1 MFVPPRR
8 RGRIA
13 HYPGRSRDGAIR
25 VRDPFVMRVFDHE
38 ARFRRVTSAKARATR
53 DGDDADANL
62 GASLLEEYL
71 LMSRLDAALSLF
83 AAATV
88 LTTTLA
94 GCRDASVPTRLLTPR
109 SPLRTEV
116 ATAPVVNSLADN
128 GGGCSDTQCT
138 LRDAIA
144 FANPGATI
152 TFSVTGTIVL
162 AHGELLINKDVTIDG
177 GGAPQLQVDGAKS
190 SREFEIAAGAT
201 VSLSGLT
208 MQDGNVPDP
217 TAPFGGGI
225 RNFGTLTL
233 TNTVVSG
240 NGASGE
246 GGGIH
251 NSGGALTIV
260 GSTIS
265 SNFGANGGGIMN
277 AEGAVS
283 ITNSTVS
290 GNFGGVGGGIQNSG
304 SMTITNSTI
313 AGNSVGSQGG
323 RGSGIANTGLR
334 TTLINTI
341 VANDPAGGNCY
352 GQITTDGGYNIE
364 DGTTCGFTAA
374 TSHSNSN
381 PGLDPAGLL
390 SNGGPTPTIG
400 LLTGALAVDLIP
412 TGINECGTTITTD
425 QRGVARPF
433 GSGCDVGAY
442 ELDFKGF
449 LPPIN
454 NVRTNPIHPGKGVP
468 IQFILGGD
476 HGLAIFASGSPSSAQ
491 IACPLSDASG
501 DVLPTVTAGNSEL
514 SYDPSTDTYTYVW
527 KTDKSWAGTCRR
539 LFVTFADGSVRT
551 ADFSFDR

>member
-1 MFVPPRR
+1 
-8 RGRIA
+8 
-13 HYPGRSRDGAIR
+13 
-25 VRDPFVMRVFDHE
+25 
-38 ARFRRVTSAKARATR
+38 
-53 DGDDADANL
+53 
-62 GASLLEEYL
+62 
-71 LMSRLDAALSLF
+71 MSRLDSALSLF

-94 GCRDASVPTRLLTPR
+94 GCRDASIPTRLLTPR

-128 GGGCSDTQCT
+128 GSGCSDSQCT

-152 TFSVTGTIVL
+152 TFSVTGTIFL
-162 AHGELLINKDVTIDG
+162 AQGELLIDKDLTIDG
-177 GGAPQLQVDGAKS
+177 ADASQLRVDGNLS

-201 VSLSGLT
+201 VSISGLT
-208 MQDGNVPDP
+208 MQDGNVSTP

-233 TNTVVSG
+233 TNTVVTA
-240 NGASGE
+240 NGATGE

-251 NSGGALTIV
+251 NDEGVLTIV

-265 SNFGANGGGIMN
+265 RNYGGNGGGIMN
-277 AEGAVS
+277 KDGGRVS

-290 GNFGGVGGGIQNSG
+290 GNLAGLGGGIQNVG
-304 SMTITNSTI
+304 SMRIINSTI
-313 AGNSVGSQGG
+313 ASNSVGSQGG
-323 RGSGIANTGLR
+323 QGSGIATTGGQTVLVSS
-334 TTLINTI
+334 I

-352 GQITTDGGYNIE
+352 QPITTDAGYNIE

-374 TSHSNSN
+374 TSHANAN

-390 SNGGPTPTIG
+390 SNGGQTPTIG
-400 LLTGALAVDLIP
+400 LLLGALAVDLIP
-412 TGINECGTTITTD
+412 TGVNGCGTTIATD

-433 GSGCDVGAY
+433 NGACDVGAY

-476 HGLAIFASGSPSSAQ
+476 HGLAIFAIGSPSSAQ

-501 DVLPTVTAGNSEL
+501 DMLPTVTAGNSEL
-514 SYDPSTDTYTYVW
+514 SYDPTTDTYTYVW
-527 KTDKSWAGTCRR
+527 KTDKSWGGTCRR

-551 ADFSFDR
+551 ADFLFTP

>member
-1 MFVPPRR
+1 MP
-8 RGRIA
+8 
-13 HYPGRSRDGAIR
+13 
-25 VRDPFVMRVFDHE
+25 
-38 ARFRRVTSAKARATR
+38 
-53 DGDDADANL
+53 
-62 GASLLEEYL
+62 
-71 LMSRLDAALSLF
+71 RLDSTLTPI
-83 AAATV
+83 AAAAF
-88 LTTTLA
+88 LTTAALA
-94 GCRDASVPTRLLTPR
+94 GCRDAELPTRMLSPR
-109 SPLRTEV
+109 APLRTEI
-116 ATAPVVNSLADN
+116 ATAPVVNSLADD
-128 GGGCSDTQCT
+128 GDGTCTDTKCT

-162 AHGELLINKDVTIDG
+162 VQGELLIAKDLTIDG
-177 GGAPQLQVDGAKS
+177 ADASLLRVDGNFS
-190 SREFEIAAGAT
+190 SRDFEIAAGAT
-201 VSLSGLT
+201 VSISGLT
-208 MQDGNVPDP
+208 MQDGHVSTP
-217 TAPFGGGI
+217 TVPFGGGI

-233 TNTVVSG
+233 TNTVVTG
-240 NGASGE
+240 NGVTGE

-251 NSGGALTIV
+251 NDEGVLTIIV
-260 GSTIS
+260 STIS
-265 SNFGANGGGIMN
+265 RNFAGNGAGIMN
-277 AEGAVS
+277 IEGDVS

-290 GNFGGVGGGIQNSG
+290 GNFGGVGGGIQNIG

-341 VANDPAGGNCY
+341 VANDPAGGNCS
-352 GQITTDGGYNIE
+352 GPITTDGGYNIE

-374 TSHSNSN
+374 TSHSNTN

-412 TGINECGTTITTD
+412 TGVDGCGTTITTV

-442 ELDFKGF
+442 ELNFKGF

-454 NVRTNPIHPGKGVP
+454 NVRTNPIHPGKGVH

-491 IACPLSDASG
+491 IACPLSDVSG
-501 DVLPTVTAGNSEL
+501 DDVPTVTAGNSEL

-527 KTDKSWAGTCRR
+527 KTDKAWAGTCRR
-539 LFVTFADGSVRT
+539 LFVTFADGSVHR

>member
-1 MFVPPRR
+1 
-8 RGRIA
+8 
-13 HYPGRSRDGAIR
+13 
-25 VRDPFVMRVFDHE
+25 
-38 ARFRRVTSAKARATR
+38 
-53 DGDDADANL
+53 
-62 GASLLEEYL
+62 
-71 LMSRLDAALSLF
+71 MSRFDSALSLF
-83 AAATV
+83 AAAAV
-88 LTTTLA
+88 LTMTLA
-94 GCRDASVPTRLLTPR
+94 GCRDASIPTRLLSPN

-116 ATAPVVNSLADN
+116 ATTPVVNSLADD
-128 GGGCSDTQCT
+128 GDGTCTDTKCT

-162 AHGELLINKDVTIDG
+162 AHGELLIDKDLTIDG
-177 GGAPQLQVDGAKS
+177 AGAPQLRVDGAGS

-208 MQDGNVPDP
+208 MQGGHVPDS
-217 TAPFGGGI
+217 AGPFGGGI

-233 TNTVVSG
+233 TNTVVTN
-240 NGASGE
+240 NGTLGE

-251 NSGGALTIV
+251 NTGGVLTIV
-260 GSTIS
+260 ASTIS
-265 SNFGANGGGIMN
+265 SNFAGNGGGIMN
-277 AEGAVS
+277 EGDVS

-290 GNFGGVGGGIQNSG
+290 GNFAGLGGGIQNIG
-304 SMTITNSTI
+304 SMTIINSTI

-323 RGSGIANTGLR
+323 LGSGIANTGLR

-341 VANDPAGGNCY
+341 VANDTAGGNCY
-352 GQITTDGGYNIE
+352 QPITTDGGYNIQ

-374 TSHSNSN
+374 TSHSNAN

-412 TGINECGTTITTD
+412 TGVNGCGTTITTD

-468 IQFILGGD
+468 IQFSLGGD
-476 HGLAIFASGSPSSAQ
+476 HGLAIFAAGSPNSVG
-491 IACPLSDASG
+491 ITCPLSQGSG
-501 DVLPTVTAGNSEL
+501 DVLLTDTPGNSGL
-514 SYDPSTDTYTYVW
+514 SYDPRTDTYTYVW
-527 KTDKSWAGTCRR
+527 KTEKAWAGTCRR
-539 LFVTFADGSVRT
+539 LVVGFADGSVRT
-551 ADFSFDR
+551 ADFSFTP

>member
-1 MFVPPRR
+1 
-8 RGRIA
+8 
-13 HYPGRSRDGAIR
+13 
-25 VRDPFVMRVFDHE
+25 
-38 ARFRRVTSAKARATR
+38 
-53 DGDDADANL
+53 
-62 GASLLEEYL
+62 
-71 LMSRLDAALSLF
+71 MSRLDSALSLL

-94 GCRDASVPTRLLTPR
+94 GCRDASIPTRLLTPR

-128 GGGCSDTQCT
+128 GSGCSDSQCT

-152 TFSVTGTIVL
+152 TFSVTGTIFL
-162 AHGELLINKDVTIDG
+162 AQGELLIDKDLTIDG
-177 GGAPQLQVDGAKS
+177 ADASQLRVDGNLS

-201 VSLSGLT
+201 VSISGLT
-208 MQDGNVPDP
+208 MQDGNVSTP

-233 TNTVVSG
+233 TNTVVTA
-240 NGASGE
+240 NGATGE

-251 NSGGALTIV
+251 NDEGVLTIV

-265 SNFGANGGGIMN
+265 RNYGGNGGGIMN
-277 AEGAVS
+277 KDGGRVS

-290 GNFGGVGGGIQNSG
+290 GNLAGLGGGIQNIG
-304 SMTITNSTI
+304 SMRIINSTI

-323 RGSGIANTGLR
+323 QGSGIATTGGQTVLVSS
-334 TTLINTI
+334 I

-352 GQITTDGGYNIE
+352 QPITTDAGYNIE

-374 TSHSNSN
+374 TSHANAN

-390 SNGGPTPTIG
+390 SNGGQTPTIG
-400 LLTGALAVDLIP
+400 LLLGALAVDLIP
-412 TGINECGTTITTD
+412 TGVNGCGTTIATD

-433 GSGCDVGAY
+433 NGACDVGAY

-476 HGLAIFASGSPSSAQ
+476 HGLAIFAIGSPSSAQ

-501 DVLPTVTAGNSEL
+501 DMLPTVTAGNSEL
-514 SYDPSTDTYTYVW
+514 SYDPTTDTYTYVW
-527 KTDKSWAGTCRR
+527 KTDKSWSGTCRR

-551 ADFSFDR
+551 ADFLFTP

>member
-1 MFVPPRR
+1 MP
-8 RGRIA
+8 
-13 HYPGRSRDGAIR
+13 
-25 VRDPFVMRVFDHE
+25 
-38 ARFRRVTSAKARATR
+38 
-53 DGDDADANL
+53 
-62 GASLLEEYL
+62 
-71 LMSRLDAALSLF
+71 RLDSPLSLF
-83 AAATV
+83 AAAAV

-94 GCRDASVPTRLLTPR
+94 GCRDAAIPTRLLTPR
-109 SPLRTEV
+109 SPSRTEV
-116 ATAPVVNSLADN
+116 ATAPVVNSLADD
-128 GGGCSDTQCT
+128 GDGTCTDTKCT

-144 FANPGATI
+144 FAAPGGATI
-152 TFSVTGTIVL
+152 TFGVTGKIAL
-162 AHGELLINKDVTIDG
+162 AQGELLIDRDLTIDG
-177 GGAPQLQVDGAKS
+177 PGAPQLQVDGQGA

-208 MQDGNVPDP
+208 MQNGSVPDP

-233 TNTVVSG
+233 TNTVVSH
-240 NGASGE
+240 NGTTGE

-251 NSGGALTIV
+251 NTGGVLTIV

-265 SNFGANGGGIMN
+265 VNVAGNGGGIMN
-277 AEGAVS
+277 TNGATLS

-290 GNFGGVGGGIQNSG
+290 GNFGGVGGGIQNIG
-304 SMTITNSTI
+304 SMTIINSTI
-313 AGNSVGSQGG
+313 AGNSVGNQGG
-323 RGSGIANTGLR
+323 KGSGLANTGLR

-341 VANDPAGGNCY
+341 VANDPAGGNCA
-352 GQITTDGGYNIE
+352 GPITVDGGYNIE

-374 TSHSNSN
+374 TSHSNAI
-381 PGLDPAGLL
+381 PGLDPAGLV

-400 LLTGALAVDLIP
+400 LLLGGLAVDLIP
-412 TGINECGTTITTD
+412 TGINGCGTTITTD

-433 GSGCDVGAY
+433 NGACDVGAY

-476 HGLAIFASGSPSSAQ
+476 HGLAIFAAGSPSSAQ
-491 IACPLSDASG
+491 IACPLSDVSG
-501 DVLPTVTAGNSEL
+501 DVVPTVTAGNSQL

-527 KTDKSWAGTCRR
+527 KTDKAWAGTCRR
-539 LFVTFADGSVRT
+539 LFVTFADGSVHT

>member
-1 MFVPPRR
+1 
-8 RGRIA
+8 
-13 HYPGRSRDGAIR
+13 
-25 VRDPFVMRVFDHE
+25 
-38 ARFRRVTSAKARATR
+38 
-53 DGDDADANL
+53 
-62 GASLLEEYL
+62 
-71 LMSRLDAALSLF
+71 MSRLDSALSLF

-94 GCRDASVPTRLLTPR
+94 GCRDASIPTRLLTPR

-116 ATAPVVNSLADN
+116 ATTPVVNSLADD
-128 GGGCSDTQCT
+128 GDGTCTDTKCT

-152 TFSVTGTIVL
+152 TFSVTGSIVL
-162 AHGELLINKDVTIDG
+162 AHGELLIDKDLTIDG
-177 GGAPQLQVDGAKS
+177 AGADQLRVNGAAS
-190 SREFEIAAGAT
+190 SREFEIAAGAN

-208 MQDGNVPDP
+208 MENGRVPDP
-217 TAPFGGGI
+217 TAPFGAGI

-240 NGASGE
+240 NSTSGE

-251 NSGGALTIV
+251 NDEGVLTII

-265 SNFGANGGGIMN
+265 TNFAGNGGGIMN
-277 AEGAVS
+277 VNGDVS

-290 GNFGGVGGGIQNSG
+290 GNFGGLGGGIQNAG
-304 SMTITNSTI
+304 SMTIINSTI

-323 RGSGIANTGLR
+323 QGSGIANTGLR

-341 VANDPAGGNCY
+341 VANDPAGGNCFKP
-352 GQITTDGGYNIE
+352 ITTDGGFNIE
-364 DGTTCGFTAA
+364 DGTTCGFTAG
-374 TSHSNSN
+374 TSHSNTN

-390 SNGGPTPTIG
+390 SNGGPTPTIA
-400 LLTGALAVDLIP
+400 LLPGSPAVDSIP
-412 TGINECGTTITTD
+412 PGVNGCGTTIITD

-433 GSGCDVGAY
+433 GPGCDIGAY

-476 HGLAIFASGSPSSAQ
+476 HGLAIFAAGSPNSVG
-491 IACPLSDASG
+491 ITCPLSQGSG
-501 DVLPTVTAGNSEL
+501 DVLLTDTPGNSGL
-514 SYDPSTDTYTYVW
+514 SYDPRTDTYTYVW
-527 KTDKSWAGTCRR
+527 KTDKAWAGTCRR
-539 LFVTFADGSVRT
+539 LVVGFADGSVRT

>member
-1 MFVPPRR
+1 
-8 RGRIA
+8 
-13 HYPGRSRDGAIR
+13 
-25 VRDPFVMRVFDHE
+25 VRQLD
-38 ARFRRVTSAKARATR
+38 SAFTLIVAT
-53 DGDDADANL
+53 AFLTVAL
-62 GASLLEEYL
+62 
-71 LMSRLDAALSLF
+71 AA
-83 AAATV
+83 
-88 LTTTLA
+88 
-94 GCRDASVPTRLLTPR
+94 CRDQSSPTRLLTPS

-128 GGGCSDTQCT
+128 GSGCSDSQCT

-152 TFSVTGTIVL
+152 TFSVTGTIFL
-162 AHGELLINKDVTIDG
+162 ARGELLIDKDLTIDG
-177 GGAPQLQVDGAKS
+177 GGAPQLRVDAAS
-190 SREFEIAAGAT
+190 ASREFEIAAGAT
-201 VSLSGLT
+201 VSLSALT
-208 MQDGNVPDP
+208 MQDGRVPDP
-217 TAPFGGGI
+217 TAPFGGGV

-233 TNTVVSG
+233 TNTVVTH
-240 NGASGE
+240 NGTSGE

-251 NSGGALTIV
+251 NTGGVLTIV
-260 GSTIS
+260 GSTVSENS
-265 SNFGANGGGIMN
+265 SGNGGGIMN
-277 AEGAVS
+277 ENGAVS

-290 GNFGGVGGGIQNSG
+290 GNFAGVGGGIQNAG
-304 SMTITNSTI
+304 SMTIINSTI

-323 RGSGIANTGLR
+323 QGSGIANTGLR

-341 VANDPAGGNCY
+341 VANDPAGGNCS
-352 GQITTDGGYNIE
+352 GPITTDGGYNIE

-374 TSHSNSN
+374 TSHSNAN

-400 LLTGALAVDLIP
+400 LLLGALPVDLIP
-412 TGINECGTTITTD
+412 TGVNGCGTTIPTD

-468 IQFILGGD
+468 IQFSLGGD

-539 LFVTFADGSVRT
+539 LFVTFADGSVHT
-551 ADFSFDR
+551 ADFSFTP